1 MTLPTD
7 EQLRRDFRRILEQRA
22 DIGATKIFANWPFE
36 PPHIFDPHSRRKPKP
51 EFVIVLAYGVLMA
64 LACTAFN
71 FG

>member
-7 EQLRRDFRRILEQRA
+7 EQLCRDFRRILEQRA
-22 DIGATKIFANWPFE
+22 DIGATKIFANWLFE
-36 PPHIFDPHSRRKPKP
+36 PPHIFDPHCRRKLKP
-51 EFVIVLAYGVLMA
+51 EFVLVLAYFVLMA